1 MQLADFLVTDLLIN
15 KWQIILNSSRKI
27 IFNFND
33 IPKIAPHT
41 MDRRHIVLVF
51 QPEPNQQHSRPF
63 MLLW

>member
-1 MQLADFLVTDLLIN
+1 MIP
-15 KWQIILNSSRKI
+15 NSSRKI

-51 QPEPNQQHSRPF
+51 QSEPNQQHSRPF
-63 MLLW
+63 MLL